1 MRSTNFR
8 YVWPIIILLLTTL
21 ACQLVS
27 KIGETREKVETVATD
42 AKAGLNTLGT
52 ARALVTQVGSSAML
66 KTAQAVA
73 TEVGDSGL
81 LKTAIAVATEEGP
94 SAMAT
99 VKAFATQE
107 GPSLQETAEAFAT
120 QEGPGLQKTA
130 QAALTQIAGSM
141 GEPPDDIPII
151 GGEKEDLITGEFAVS
166 YSVSKSIEDVANF
179 YKSEMPK
186 NGWTPVEQGKLE
198 TESMVAMN
206 YEKQGRSADVTILKN
221 PINQQTLV
229 FILIVKK

>member
-1 MRSTNFR
+1 MHFRNFR
-8 YVWPIIILLLTTL
+8 NVWLIMILLSTTL

-27 KIGETREKVETVATD
+27 KIGETREKVEAAATD

-66 KTAQAVA
+66 KTAQALA
-73 TEVGDSGL
+73 TEVGESGL
-81 LKTAIAVATEEGP
+81 LQTAIAVATEEGP
-94 SAMAT
+94 SAIETA
-99 VKAFATQE
+99 KAFATQE
-107 GPSLQETAEAFAT
+107 GPSLQETAKAFAT
-120 QEGPGLQKTA
+120 QEGPGLEKTA
-130 QAALTQIAGSM
+130 EAALTQIAGSM

-151 GGEKEDLITGEFAVS
+151 EGEKENLITGEFAVS
-166 YSVSKSIEDVANF
+166 YSISMSIEDVANF

-186 NGWTPVEQGKLE
+186 EGWRLVEQGHLE
-198 TESMVAMN
+198 SESMVALN
-206 YEKQGRSADVTILKN
+206 YEKQGRSAGITIITS